1 MSTLTQAQADIIISQ
16 AQYPHYWCNAQVCG
30 CLGCVNK
37 HGGVQVK
44 GVTYSQWLDWK
55 TRNPIAPDQ
64 PFYNNSKEDID
75 IINKILRAF
84 NDEAAAVDVS
94 GGNSSDSGSSCS
106 SGD

>member
-1 MSTLTQAQADIIISQ
+1 MSTLTQEQADIIISQ

-55 TRNPIAPDQ
+55 MRNPTAPDQ
-64 PFYNNSKEDID
+64 PFYSNSKEDID
-75 IINKILRAF
+75 RINKTLRAF
-84 NDEAAAVDVS
+84 NDAVAAQHSVGD
-94 GGNSSDSGSSCS
+94 SSDSSCS

>member
-44 GVTYSQWLDWK
+44 GGHIFTMAGLEDAESNC
-55 TRNPIAPDQ
+55 TRSA
-64 PFYNNSKEDID
+64 
-75 IINKILRAF
+75 IL
-84 NDEAAAVDVS
+84 
-94 GGNSSDSGSSCS
+94 
-106 SGD
+106 